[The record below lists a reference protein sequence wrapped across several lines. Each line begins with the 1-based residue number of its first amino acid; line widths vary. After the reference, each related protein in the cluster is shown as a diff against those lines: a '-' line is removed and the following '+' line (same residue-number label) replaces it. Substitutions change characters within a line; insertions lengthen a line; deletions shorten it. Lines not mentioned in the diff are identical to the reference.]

1 MPVPVMFDLTLFKC
15 YSPADDTEDGTKQE
29 EDFIREKAW
38 CGFSGVEQS
47 SIPPLRSET
56 NCALCRSKSTVMRPT
71 LFGVDFLPDQGPGLP
86 RLYHGDSIVV
96 GDSRLMFAICQGCH
110 LAHRMTNHDHKSTT
124 ESLINSFWENFFG

>member
-15 YSPADDTEDGTKQE
+15 YSPADDTEDCSTLENPHQ
-29 EDFIREKAW
+29 A
-38 CGFSGVEQS
+38 FSLMKSSSCLVPS

-56 NCALCRSKSTVMRPT
+56 NCALCGSKSTVMRQT